1 MLQGDISYAI
11 RLILFLQMFEIPPR
25 FKHEENL
32 LNKYS
37 SPTGQ
42 EERLDHP
49 S

>member
-11 RLILFLQMFEIPPR
+11 RFDFILYEMFEIPPK

-37 SPTGQ
+37 SPTGT
-42 EERLDHP
+42 RGAP
-49 S
+49 